1 MKKLFSLF
9 LTCISVL
16 SAMADDG
23 GTLYPGDWTYGNIYV
38 KKPNSSIALEKEYMY
53 VSGEKIKADF
63 CFRNTTDSTVIVPC
77 AFPVVIRTDFW
88 IYNDSVVIGDEY
100 RTKTDFTFW
109 KIFLDNTNFTY
120 ETDNLGFRN
129 RKIPVTE
136 QGIQDYD
143 KKLRVLTYSDY
154 QSKFEITNSDN
165 IYSGCSIIQDGNT
178 VELKNVGIET
188 NVNIREGEGGTSVI
202 ELVLHFYHELK
213 FPPNALSKVSVEY
226 ATKTLKES
234 FFLDSCE
241 VYYDISTGGTWK
253 GGTIGSF
260 VLLTDY
266 IMQDADTKKEVE
278 TLQTTR
284 IIPYNVYSARNYKPK
299 GRFVF
304 GGHSS
309 NTNEVYKR
317 IYLNSDLRYILY
329 TKPDHISLNRNANGD
344 FILNNERS
352 NQFAPFVVDSVINFS
367 VDEPCVGPFVANGFV
382 DVDNSDKNK
391 EMFLYYYYGEEP
403 EMFTMQRDCVWNLYS
418 RIKTSTL
425 TNVDDGWTKTLKF
438 KDLFPAYPYAVASN
452 IIDGWYGSNANYDV
466 ALLRPGSYKFEVN
479 DIYKGDSTQTVGLSH
494 IWFYPVDKTLL
505 SMVDEDSESEIPLFS
520 SLWAQLLDIHVT
532 DEKPLLGQADYD
544 KYLEERKEAQENF
557 EKWKREDEE
566 RKRMRKE
573 EERKRSHPTQT
584 DEETMLS
591 YVMPIAVGATAA
603 GALLFTAIFILRKRR
618 KNKQKR

>member
-23 GTLYPGDWTYGNIYV
+23 GTLYPQDWTYGNIYV
-38 KKPNSSIALEKEYMY
+38 KKPNSSIALEKEFMY

-77 AFPVVIRTDFW
+77 AFPVIIKAHLWYEDDN
-88 IYNDSVVIGDEY
+88 IVIGDFREE
-100 RTKTDFTFW
+100 TDIDFW
-109 KIFLDNTNFTY
+109 KIILDKK
-120 ETDNLGFRN
+120 NLAYTKEYFGSGFYGQRITI
-129 RKIPVTE
+129 RVTE
-136 QGIQDYD
+136 QEIENYD

-154 QSKFEITNSDN
+154 QSKLGISNQEN
-165 IYSGCSIIQDGNT
+165 IYNGCSIIQDGNA
-178 VELKNVGIET
+178 VELKNVGVET
-188 NVNIREGEGGTSVI
+188 NVNIREGKI
-202 ELVLHFYHELK
+202 ELVLHFYHELM

-226 ATKTLKES
+226 KAKTLKE
-234 FFLDSCE
+234 FEEDGNNYE

-266 IMQDADTKKEVE
+266 SMKDADTKKDVE
-278 TLQTTR
+278 SLQTTR
-284 IIPYNVYSARNYKPK
+284 IIPYTVYSTRNYKPK

-304 GGHSS
+304 GGYAGYRY
-309 NTNEVYKR
+309 EVYKR
-317 IYLNSDLRYILY
+317 YFPGGNYNYSVFIDLEAMSLSKNS
-329 TKPDHISLNRNANGD
+329 NGD
-344 FILNNERS
+344 FYLNKGTN
-352 NQFAPFVVDSVINFS
+352 NQFHPFVIDSVINFS
-367 VDEPCVGPFVANGFV
+367 VNEPCVGPFVANGFV
-382 DVDNSDKNK
+382 DVDNSEKNK
-391 EMFLYYYYGEEP
+391 EMFSFYYYVAAEP
-403 EMFTMQRDCVWNLYS
+403 EMFTLQRDSVWNLYS

-438 KDLFPAYPYAVASN
+438 KDLFPAYPYKVASEIN
-452 IIDGWYGSNANYDV
+452 DGWYGSNANYDV

-479 DIYKGDSTQTVGLSH
+479 DIYKGDSTQSVGLSH

-520 SLWAQLLDIHVT
+520 NLWAQLLVIHVT

-566 RKRMRKE
+566 RERKE
-573 EERKRSHPTQT
+573 RRLVHRSQT
-584 DEETMLS
+584 DEESKSS
-591 YVMPIAVGATAA
+591 YVIPITVGATAA